1 MFSEL
6 RLLSQEQVETVASTQ
21 PCAASSPSTPSQPPM
36 RFGATRIILPP
47 DPDRSVISIVEC
59 PNDLNVNDYM
69 VFISSHIRGEST
81 YYAELLTLLRTLT
94 PDSNVNIY
102 IGSPG
107 GSLHTGAMIAN
118 AIATSKARVTTI
130 AIGIVASAAALIWSY
145 GHNRVVRDG
154 AVLMF
159 HMSSHMDMGN
169 SRAIQIQAENTVR
182 YVKEI
187 AIDPLV
193 EQGILTPEE
202 AETIIDR
209 RRDLWLDSVTL
220 SVRLEKL
227 HGKAA

>member
-6 RLLSQEQVETVASTQ
+6 RNIDREQEEPVASTQ
-21 PCAASSPSTPSQPPM
+21 PCATPGQLIPSQPPV
-36 RFGATRIILPP
+36 RFGSTRIILPR
-47 DPDRSVISIVEC
+47 DPDRSVISIIEQ
-59 PNDLNVNDYM
+59 LNEKNCNDYI
-69 VFISSHIRGEST
+69 VYISSHIRGQST

-94 PDSNVNIY
+94 SDSTVNIY

-118 AIATSKARVTTI
+118 AIATSKAQVTTI

-145 GHNRVVRDG
+145 GHLRMVQDG
-154 AVLMF
+154 VVLMF
-159 HMSSHMDMGN
+159 HMSSHVDCGN
-169 SRAIQIQAENTVR
+169 SRAIQIQAENVVR
-182 YVKEI
+182 YVKEV

-193 EQGILTPEE
+193 EQGLLTPDE

-220 SVRLEKL
+220 KTRLEKI
-227 HGKAA
+227 HGKTV

>member
-1 MFSEL
+1 
-6 RLLSQEQVETVASTQ
+6 
-21 PCAASSPSTPSQPPM
+21 
-36 RFGATRIILPP
+36 
-47 DPDRSVISIVEC
+47 
-59 PNDLNVNDYM
+59 
-69 VFISSHIRGEST
+69 
-81 YYAELLTLLRTLT
+81 
-94 PDSNVNIY
+94 
-102 IGSPG
+102 
-107 GSLHTGAMIAN
+107 
-118 AIATSKARVTTI
+118 
-130 AIGIVASAAALIWSY
+130 
-145 GHNRVVRDG
+145 
-154 AVLMF
+154 
-159 HMSSHMDMGN
+159 MGN